1 MLARVETL
9 SRRDLNRALLA
20 RQGLLE
26 PLDLPLPA
34 ALEAVCG
41 IQAQYAPSMYIGLWS
56 RLHRFARDDLTR
68 ALEQRAVVQATLLRV
83 TIHAVSP
90 ADFWAFALAT
100 RTARRRWWL
109 RAMRADA
116 PPEAELERA
125 AERLRAALAGGATL
139 RRTEIE
145 ALVGKVLTRGVGLW
159 VDLVRVPPAGTW
171 ERRRADVFGLAEDWI
186 GPPAVRGDP
195 VEHLVTRYLRAFGPA
210 SRNDV
215 ASFTGLKL
223 GDLRPALAALE
234 LVRYASE
241 DGEELLD
248 VPGGALPGGALAAP
262 VRFLPTWDA
271 ALLVHARRTGVLP
284 ERFRRLVFHTRNPHS
299 VPTFLVDGEVAGAWK
314 HEDGAIR
321 LDPFEPLPP
330 AAREAVEAEAVPLA
344 GFHA

>member
-41 IQAQYAPSMYIGLWS
+41 IQAQYAPSMYVGLWS
-56 RLHRFARDDLTR
+56 RLRRFARDDLTH
-68 ALEQRAVVQATLLRV
+68 ALEQRTVVQATLLRV

-90 ADFWAFALAT
+90 EDFWPFALAT
-100 RTARRRWWL
+100 RAARRTWWL

-125 AERLRAALAGGATL
+125 AERLRAELAGGATL
-139 RRTEIE
+139 RRAEVE

-195 VEHLVTRYLRAFGPA
+195 VEHLVARYLRAFGPA
-210 SRNDV
+210 SRKDV

-248 VPGGALPGGALAAP
+248 VPGGALPGSAVAAP
-262 VRFLPTWDA
+262 IRFLPTWDA
-271 ALLVHARRTGVLP
+271 ALLVHARRAGVLP
-284 ERFRRLVFHTRNPHS
+284 ERFRPLVFHVRNPHS
-299 VPTFLVDGEVAGAWK
+299 LPTFLVDGEVAGAWK

-321 LDPFEPLPP
+321 LDPFEPLTP
-330 AAREAVEAEAVPLA
+330 AAREAVEAAALPLVA
-344 GFHA
+344 FHG

>member
-1 MLARVETL
+1 
-9 SRRDLNRALLA
+9 
-20 RQGLLE
+20 
-26 PLDLPLPA
+26 
-34 ALEAVCG
+34 
-41 IQAQYAPSMYIGLWS
+41 MYIGLWS

-90 ADFWAFALAT
+90 EDFWAFALAT

>member
-1 MLARVETL
+1 MLARVERL

-90 ADFWAFALAT
+90 EDFWAFALAT
-100 RTARRRWWL
+100 RAARRTWWL
-109 RAMRADA
+109 RAMRA
-116 PPEAELERA
+116 
-125 AERLRAALAGGATL
+125 
-139 RRTEIE
+139 
-145 ALVGKVLTRGVGLW
+145 GVGLW
-159 VDLVRVPPAGTW
+159 VALVGVPPAGTW

-186 GPPAVRGDP
+186 GPPALRGDP

-321 LDPFEPLPP
+321 LDPFEPLMP
-330 AAREAVEAEAVPLA
+330 AAREAVEAAAVPLA
-344 GFHA
+344 DLHA